1 MKQILWALLLIS
13 TGSLAQTNETAR
25 PGNEYDGVAG
35 SPYLYKDWVKGTVY
49 YKNGRVVDQFKLR
62 FDCARNFLQLEFKG
76 QSFSPQLTTIVS
88 FVMYPKDTKDSV
100 IFRKGFPPNGLFNGD
115 TFYEVMQT
123 GKAPL
128 LHLLNKMIVEKKDM
142 LPSATTKY
150 FEEDDLYF
158 LVVNGNNILLEKGD
172 REKLAKQFPEQ
183 EAALLKY
190 MNEEELKMR
199 TAGDFR
205 KFAAK
210 YNELAQ

>member
-13 TGSLAQTNETAR
+13 TGAFAQNQPAR
-25 PGNEYDGVAG
+25 PGSEYDGVAG
-35 SPYLYKDWVKGTVY
+35 SPYLFKDWVKGTVY
-49 YKNGRVVDQFKLR
+49 YKNGRIVDQFRLR

-76 QSFSPQLTTIVS
+76 QSFSPQLTTITS
-88 FVMYPKDTKDSV
+88 FVMYPKDTKDSM
-100 IFRKGFPPNGLFNGD
+100 IFRKGFPANGTFNGD

-128 LHLLNKMIVEKKDM
+128 LHLLSKSIIEKKDM
-142 LPSATTKY
+142 LPSNTTKY
-150 FEEDDLYF
+150 FEEEDLYF

-183 EAALLKY
+183 ETTLLNY
-190 MNEEELKMR
+190 MNEEDLKMR
-199 TAGDFR
+199 TAVDFK

-210 YNELAQ
+210 YNELMK

>member
-13 TGSLAQTNETAR
+13 TGALAQKEQAR
-25 PGNEYDGVAG
+25 PGSEYDGVAG

-49 YKNGRVVDQFKLR
+49 YKNGRIVDQFKLR

-76 QSFSPQLTTIVS
+76 QSFAPQVATITS
-88 FVMYPKDTKDSV
+88 FVMYPKDSKDSV
-100 IFRKGFPPNGLFNGD
+100 IFRKGFPVHGTFNGD
-115 TFYEVMQT
+115 TFYEVMQA

-128 LHLLNKMIVEKKDM
+128 LHLLSKSIIEKKDM
-142 LPSATTKY
+142 IPNATTKY
-150 FEEDDLYF
+150 FEEEDLYF
-158 LVVNGNNILLEKGD
+158 MVVKGSNIQLEKGD

-190 MNEEELKMR
+190 MNDEELKMR

-210 YNELAQ
+210 YNELVP